1 MQDVSCILLSK
12 KIIQDD
18 IGVEQEEIQER
29 LIPIIK
35 VEDVYAN
42 EYYKAQQSGF
52 KPSLRIKISALNYE
66 NEEELIY
73 MGITYT
79 IIRASDP
86 YLDEVILIC
95 ERKVKNV

>member
-29 LIPIIK
+29 LIPIIE

-52 KPSLRIKISALNYE
+52 KPSLRIKISSLNYE